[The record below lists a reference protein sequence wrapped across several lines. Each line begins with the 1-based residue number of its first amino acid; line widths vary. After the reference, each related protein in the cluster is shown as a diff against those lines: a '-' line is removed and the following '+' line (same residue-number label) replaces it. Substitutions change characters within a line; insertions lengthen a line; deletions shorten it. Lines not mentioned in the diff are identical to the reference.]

1 MDSRA
6 AMLSREQRVLLIPT
20 TLRTINRQ
28 TSLTVEGV
36 SRLSGTLGTN
46 VEGVILSPWL
56 DKDY

>member
-1 MDSRA
+1 
-6 AMLSREQRVLLIPT
+6 MLSREQRVLLIPT